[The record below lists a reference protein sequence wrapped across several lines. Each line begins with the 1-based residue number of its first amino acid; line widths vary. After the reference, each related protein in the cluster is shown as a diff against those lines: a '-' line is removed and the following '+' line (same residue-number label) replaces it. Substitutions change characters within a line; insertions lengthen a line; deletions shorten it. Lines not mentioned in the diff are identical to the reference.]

1 MKKIAIIILAVW
13 LPLIGFSQ
21 GCNEP
26 DPDQRLKVFGYIQP
40 QYNWNT
46 ESGTNKFLWNRAR
59 LGVTGNVPYDFQYY
73 AVAELSP
80 SFGGQPFL
88 LDAYISYTRFKW
100 VKVAIGQFKSPFTLE
115 LQTPCHKLNTI
126 DRSRVVFELAAPLRD
141 FGLMFFGGDNTT
153 LFKYQ
158 FAIMNGTG
166 LGVYEDKGGK
176 DYVGRVVVQP
186 FENRT
191 LLGIGGSA
199 RYGTSTPVVADAT
212 ADDKTM
218 RFGVEG
224 NFRWEDITV
233 QGEYIIGKDV
243 GSYTE
248 SGGCGGPVEVK
259 EGSKRRHGYYITAM
273 YMTPW
278 RIQPV
283 FKAEYY
289 DADLDNLADSENPR
303 PQDISKIMTF
313 GFNYFFNDWT
323 RLQVN
328 YVISEA
334 DKKVQSQIG
343 EMCYDN
349 LLMVQFQVEF

>member
-1 MKKIAIIILAVW
+1 MKKLIIIIISIW
-13 LPLIGFSQ
+13 LPIVGFSQ
-21 GCNEP
+21 GCSDP

-80 SFGGQPFL
+80 SFTGQPFL
-88 LDAYISYTRFKW
+88 LDAFISYNRFKW
-100 VKVAIGQFKSPFTLE
+100 ARVAIGQFKAPFTLE

-141 FGLMFFGGDNTT
+141 FGVMIFGGNNTT

-166 LGVYEDKGGK
+166 IGNYTDQGGK
-176 DYVGRVVVQP
+176 DYVGRVVFNP
-186 FENRT
+186 FKENR
-191 LLGIGGSA
+191 IIAVGGSF
-199 RYGTSTPVVADAT
+199 RYGTSDPVAADAT
-212 ADDKTM
+212 EKDSRM
-218 RFGVEG
+218 RWGLEG
-224 NFRWEDITV
+224 DFNMENFTV
-233 QGEYIIGKDV
+233 QGEFIFAEDI
-243 GSYTE
+243 GSYME
-248 SGGCGGPVEVK
+248 GGGCGAPGEVK
-259 EGSKRRHGYYITAM
+259 VGSKQRQGWYVTAM
-273 YMTPW
+273 YMTEW
-278 RIQPV
+278 KLQPV
-283 FKAEYY
+283 IKYEYF
-289 DADLDNLADSENPR
+289 DAFVNASEEGESDDV
-303 PQDISKIMTF
+303 QYVTTI
-313 GFNYFFNDWT
+313 GFNYFFNDWS

-328 YVISEA
+328 YILTDSSNL
-334 DKKVQSQIG
+334 VQSQIG

>member
-1 MKKIAIIILAVW
+1 MKKLIAIIISILVPY
-13 LPLIGFSQ
+13 LGFSQ

-40 QYNWNT
+40 QYNWNS

-80 SFGGQPFL
+80 SFTGQPFL
-88 LDAYISYTRFKW
+88 LDAFISYNRFKW

-141 FGLMFFGGDNTT
+141 FGIMFFGGNDKT
-153 LFKYQ
+153 LLKYQ
-158 FAIMNGTG
+158 FAILNGTG
-166 LGVYEDKGGK
+166 IGNYQDQGGK
-176 DYVGRVVVQP
+176 DYVGRVVFNP
-186 FENRT
+186 FREQRILT
-191 LLGIGGSA
+191 VGGSF
-199 RYGTSTPVVADAT
+199 RYGTSDPT
-212 ADDKTM
+212 AEEASKKDE
-218 RFGVEG
+218 RRRLGLEG
-224 NFRWEDITV
+224 SFKLDNFTV
-233 QGEYIIGKDV
+233 QGEYIVGEDI

-248 SGGCGGPVEVK
+248 GGGCGGPGVVK
-259 EGSKRRHGYYITAM
+259 EGSKTRQGWYVTAM
-273 YMTPW
+273 YMTKW
-278 RIQPV
+278 RFQPV
-283 FKAEYY
+283 VKYEYFDSFVNAAEQGQP
-289 DADLDNLADSENPR
+289 DNVQYVTTL
-303 PQDISKIMTF
+303 

-328 YVISEA
+328 YVLVDSTEL
-334 DKKVQSQIG
+334 VQSQIG

-349 LLMVQFQVEF
+349 LLMVQFQIEF